1 MEGFADL
8 VELDREYHFDLDSV
22 GFRVVAVETVECV
35 EEVSFIAEGF
45 LVEVVKVIFVLY
57 CQV

>member
-1 MEGFADL
+1 M
-8 VELDREYHFDLDSV
+8 ELDREYHFDLDSV

>member
-1 MEGFADL
+1 M
-8 VELDREYHFDLDSV
+8 ELDREYHFDLDSV

-35 EEVSFIAEGF
+35 EEVSFIVEGF
-45 LVEVVKVIFVLY
+45 LVEVVKDMFVLY